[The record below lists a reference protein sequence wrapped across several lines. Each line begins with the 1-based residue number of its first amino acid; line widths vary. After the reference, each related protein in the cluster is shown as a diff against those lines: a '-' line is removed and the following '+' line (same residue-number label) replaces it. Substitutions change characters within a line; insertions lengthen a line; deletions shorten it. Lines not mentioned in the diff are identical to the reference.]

1 MTHLT
6 EETAARRE
14 ERRQRLAEQLRA
26 NLGRRKQQGRAR
38 QETGNDAAENLRA
51 ENLGAERPPQQS
63 EGEPR

>member
-26 NLGRRKQQGRAR
+26 NLGRRKQQDRAR
-38 QETGNDAAENLRA
+38 QESENDTADLV
-51 ENLGAERPPQQS
+51 PQQS